1 MATIGVWGPR
11 GGEKEREEA
20 GIIMQLTKEQRKVR
34 ERERESESES
44 ILSSQMTARPLFTPH
59 LTSIEAVNLHVAAKM
74 FLDMNKKLL
83 GRMRHACAR

>member
-34 ERERESESES
+34 EREREREHP
-44 ILSSQMTARPLFTPH
+44 LVTNDRTTALYSAPDVNRGRKFTC
-59 LTSIEAVNLHVAAKM
+59 
-74 FLDMNKKLL
+74 
-83 GRMRHACAR
+83 GRKNVWT